1 MNDYVKSI
9 VYENETRE
17 VFIKFLDFLEGC
29 SKDMTVKNL
38 IENLDNGA
46 TRSYLLEKIEE
57 VLKKYND

>member
-17 VFIKFLDFLEGC
+17 VFIKILDYLEGC
-29 SKDMTVKNL
+29 SKDMTIKNL

-46 TRSYLLEKIEE
+46 TCSYLLEKIEE